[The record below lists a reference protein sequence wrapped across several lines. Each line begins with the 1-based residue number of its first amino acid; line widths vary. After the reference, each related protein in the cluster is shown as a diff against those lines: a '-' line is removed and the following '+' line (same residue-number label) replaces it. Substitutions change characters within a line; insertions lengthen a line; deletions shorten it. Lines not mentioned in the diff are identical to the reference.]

1 MMSRLRRIPSS
12 MSALFCIL
20 CSGCQGW
27 QSAMDPAGPQS
38 RHLTQLFW
46 IFLIVCGAIWGI
58 VLITLTAA
66 LWRRRVSL
74 KPPGGPAERRTAR
87 VVIGA
92 VVASALVI
100 AGLTLSSY
108 FTTRSLAS
116 VAGDPIVLRVRGY
129 QWWWEITYMDS
140 VPSHIFLTA
149 NEIHIPMGRTVRI
162 QLSSAD
168 VIHSFWAPNL
178 MGKQDLIPGRD
189 NAITFSVDRPG
200 VYREQC
206 AEFCGLQHAHMALLI
221 VAEPQAAFD
230 AWRTNQ
236 VAEPFVPH
244 DAEQAEGRRVFTS
257 KACAN
262 CHTIRGTPAAGTLGP
277 DLTHVGS
284 RQTIAAGM
292 LPMTRGALAA
302 WIADPQTI
310 KPGNNMPMVSLNA
323 DELNAVSAY
332 LAGLR

>member
-1 MMSRLRRIPSS
+1 MSRPRRFPSG
-12 MSALFCIL
+12 MTALLCVFCT
-20 CSGCQGW
+20 GCQGW
-27 QSAMDPAGPQS
+27 QSAMDPAGPQT

-46 IFLIVCGAIWGI
+46 TFLVVCGAIWGL
-58 VLITLTAA
+58 VLITLVGA
-66 LWRRRVSL
+66 LWRRRASVSL
-74 KPPGGPAERRTAR
+74 IGGPAERHTTRI
-87 VVIGA
+87 VIGA

-108 FTTRSLAS
+108 VTTSSLAS
-116 VAGDPIVLRVRGY
+116 VAGDPVVVRVRGY
-129 QWWWEITYMDS
+129 QWWWEVTYMDAT
-140 VPSHIFLTA
+140 PSHIFLTA
-149 NEIHIPMGRTVRI
+149 NEIHIPVGHTVRVE
-162 QLSSAD
+162 LSSAD

-178 MGKQDLIPGRD
+178 MGKQDLIPGRE
-189 NAITFSVDRPG
+189 NASTFSVDRPG

-206 AEFCGLQHAHMALLI
+206 SQFCGLQHAHMALLI
-221 VAEPQAAFD
+221 VAQPQAAFD
-230 AWRTNQ
+230 AWRTAQ
-236 VAEPFVPH
+236 LAEPLPPN

-310 KPGNNMPMVSLNA
+310 KPGNNMPMVSLKAN
-323 DELNAVSAY
+323 ELNAVSAY